1 MLRRDKTSQGVLA
14 GHTGDGLGE
23 MRNGAVGAAVR
34 QAGSC
39 ASSQ

>member
-14 GHTGDGLGE
+14 GYTGDGLGE
-23 MRNGAVGAAVR
+23 TRNGRPGAAAF